1 MEVNYIKEVCV
12 LAFLG
17 MNSWIDIRKR
27 QISLL
32 ITAVFAGC
40 GIIWTIYTRSAALDF
55 LLCAGTG
62 LVFVGISILTDGS
75 MGMGDGWIIMA
86 LGTMMRPAEFFT
98 MLFVGMLCS
107 AVFAGIMLMVFR
119 RKGHMEIPF
128 VPFLLA
134 GYLGGILL

>member
-1 MEVNYIKEVCV
+1 MEVNCIKEACI

-17 MNSWIDIRKR
+17 VNSWIDIRKK

-32 ITAVFAGC
+32 ITVVFAGG
-40 GIIWTIYTRSAALDF
+40 GIIWTIRTGSDALDF

-62 LVFVGISILTDGS
+62 LGFVGISIFTEGS
-75 MGMGDGWIIMA
+75 VGMGDGWILMA

-107 AVFAGIMLMVFR
+107 AGFAGVMLMVFR
-119 RKGHMEIPF
+119 GKGHMEIPF

>member
-40 GIIWTIYTRSAALDF
+40 GIIWTIYTRSVALDF

>member
-1 MEVNYIKEVCV
+1 MEVNYIKEVCI

-17 MNSWIDIRKR
+17 VNSWIDIRKK

-32 ITAVFAGC
+32 ITVMFAGC
-40 GIIWTIYTRSAALDF
+40 GIIWTIYTNSAALDF

-62 LVFVGISILTDGS
+62 LGFVGISILTDGS
-75 MGMGDGWIIMA
+75 VGMGDGWLIMA
-86 LGTMMRPAEFFT
+86 LGTMMSSAEFFT

-107 AVFAGIMLMVFR
+107 AVYAGILLVIYR
-119 RKGHMEIPF
+119 GKGRMEIPF

>member
-1 MEVNYIKEVCV
+1 MEVNYIKQVCV

-32 ITAVFAGC
+32 LTAVFAGC
-40 GIIWTIYTRSAALDF
+40 GIIWTIYTRSAAQDF

-86 LGTMMRPAEFFT
+86 REP
-98 MLFVGMLCS
+98 
-107 AVFAGIMLMVFR
+107 
-119 RKGHMEIPF
+119 
-128 VPFLLA
+128 
-134 GYLGGILL
+134 